1 MGRCSPSVEK
11 LFIARNQVMKYQ
23 AFVTLLEKTQIKV
36 VQECKNWIPFHR
48 LDALICLRRR
58 INALSPDL
66 KIKYPFSIRMFER
79 SLDRAQVYID
89 FLSMYKSN
97 WTRIRFHFP
106 ILWGLVMDGE
116 DNDFFKTVNEQRG
129 FYSEIEGVYSSY
141 KWSDECLNNSPS
153 TPVIGSRSYFA

>member
-1 MGRCSPSVEK
+1 M
-11 LFIARNQVMKYQ
+11 M
-23 AFVTLLEKTQIKV
+23 LLLS
-36 VQECKNWIPFHR
+36 FF
-48 LDALICLRRR
+48 
-58 INALSPDL
+58 SPDL

-79 SLDRAQVYID
+79 SLDIAQVYID

-97 WTRIRFHFP
+97 WSGIRFHFP

-141 KWSDECLNNSPS
+141 KWSDECLNSFPS
-153 TPVIGSRSYFA
+153 TPVSGSQY